1 MTAVFVHGVPET
13 EHLWDGVRQRL
24 SRKDTVAVSL
34 PGFGVGVPEGFGC
47 TKEEYVRWLIEEVER
62 IGEPADIV
70 GHDWGALLTARLV
83 QLRPDLVR
91 TWAIGGAAIDEGYD
105 WHPMAKMWQTPG
117 TGEQVM
123 AGFTADAL
131 AGALASEGVPAEV
144 ARDVASRVDERMK
157 ASILPLYRSAVTFM
171 KEWNADVEGMSARP
185 GLLIWGEKDPYMQV
199 EFARRMAER
208 AGARLVTVPG
218 SHWWPVQF
226 PAEAAAYLEEFW
238 ASAGP

>member
-1 MTAVFVHGVPET
+1 
-13 EHLWDGVRQRL
+13 
-24 SRKDTVAVSL
+24 L
-34 PGFGVGVPEGFGC
+34 PPGFGC
-47 TKEEYVRWLIEEVER
+47 TKEEYVDWLTGEVEKT
-62 IGEPADIV
+62 GEPVDIV

-117 TGEQVM
+117 LGEQVM
-123 AGFTADAL
+123 AGFTPEAMVTAL
-131 AGALASEGVPAEV
+131 TAEGVPEEA
-144 ARDVASRVDERMK
+144 ARGVASRVDERMK

-171 KEWNADVEGMSARP
+171 KDWHADVEKMKARP
-185 GLLIWGEKDPYMQV
+185 GLLIWGEKDPYMQLV
-199 EFARRMAER
+199 FARKMAER

-238 ASAGP
+238 RIS

>member
-1 MTAVFVHGVPET
+1 MPAILVHGVPET
-13 EHLWDGVRQRL
+13 ERLWDGVRERL

-34 PGFGVGVPEGFGC
+34 PGFGVDTPAGFGC
-47 TKEEYVRWLIEEVER
+47 TKEEYVDWLIGEVER
-62 IGEPADIV
+62 VGEPVDLV

-117 TGEQVM
+117 MGEQVM
-123 AGFTADAL
+123 AGFTLDAMVTAL
-131 AGALASEGVPAEV
+131 AAEGVPEEA
-144 ARDVASRVDERMK
+144 ARQVASRIDERMK
-157 ASILPLYRSAVTFM
+157 ACILPLYRSAATFM
-171 KEWNADVEGMSARP
+171 KDWHADVEKMRRRP
-185 GLLIWGEKDPYMQV
+185 GLLIWGEKDPYMQI
-199 EFARRMAER
+199 EFAKRMAER

-226 PAEAAAYLEEFW
+226 PAESAAYLEEFW
-238 ASAGP
+238 ASA